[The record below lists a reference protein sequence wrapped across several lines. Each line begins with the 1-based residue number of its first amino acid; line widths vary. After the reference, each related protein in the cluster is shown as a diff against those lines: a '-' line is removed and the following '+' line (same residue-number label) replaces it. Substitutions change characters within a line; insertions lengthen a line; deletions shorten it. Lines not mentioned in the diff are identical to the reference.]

1 MSTDNCFVV
10 NEWDTLKK
18 VVVGSATSWG
28 PIPLAE
34 EAVDPKSREHI
45 LAGTYPTESDV
56 QDELDAF
63 VEILEAHGV
72 QVLRPTPIPNL
83 NQIFTRDVGVTLC
96 DKFIR
101 SSMIPER
108 APEWDGISSLCTHIT
123 PENTL
128 TPPSGVRLEGGD
140 IMPMSD
146 EIWMGYSEDEDFNI
160 YKTSRT
166 NRAAIDWLQAQFP
179 QAKIRAFE
187 LSKSDKDPYANA
199 LHLDCCICPLS
210 DGHAIFHPEGMK
222 NPEDIRWIRK
232 KYQGK
237 LLEVS
242 AEDMYNMHCNIFSI
256 SPTTIVSEK
265 GFTAVNAQL
274 RDWGYTVIETP
285 FNETGKLEGLLRCST
300 LPLLREK

>member
-28 PIPLAE
+28 AIPLAE

-56 QDELDAF
+56 QNELDAF

-72 QVLRPTPIPNL
+72 QVFRPKPIPNL
-83 NQIFTRDVGVTLC
+83 NQIFTRDVGVALC

-108 APEWDGISSLCTHIT
+108 APEWDGISNLCTHIT

-128 TPPSGVRLEGGD
+128 TPPADVRLEGGD

-146 EIWMGYSEDEDFNI
+146 EIWMGYSEEEDFNI

-166 NRAAIDWLQAQFP
+166 NRAATLWLQEQFP

-187 LSKSDKDPYANA
+187 LSKSDNDPYTNA

-210 DGHAIFHPEGMK
+210 NGHAIFHPEGMK
-222 NPEDIRWIRK
+222 NPEDISWIRN
-232 KYQGK
+232 KYKGK
-237 LLEVS
+237 LMEVS
-242 AEDMYNMHCNIFSI
+242 AENMYNMHCNLFSI
-256 SPTTIVSEK
+256 SPTTIISGK

>member
-1 MSTDNCFVV
+1 MNGTR
-10 NEWDTLKK
+10 LKK
-18 VVVGSATSWG
+18 SLWALQHPGVLSHWLKKLLILNQES
-28 PIPLAE
+28 ISLLA
-34 EAVDPKSREHI
+34 
-45 LAGTYPTESDV
+45 PTLLNLMFK
-56 QDELDAF
+56 DELDAF

-108 APEWDGISSLCTHIT
+108 APEWDGISSLCSHIT

-128 TPPSGVRLEGGD
+128 TPPAGVRLEGGD

-166 NRAAIDWLQAQFP
+166 NRAAIHWLQEQFP

-187 LSKSDKDPYANA
+187 LSKSDKNPYANA

-210 DGHAIFHPEGMK
+210 NGHAIFHPEGMK
-222 NPEDIRWIRK
+222 NPEDITLDPEEIPRETS
-232 KYQGK
+232 G
-237 LLEVS
+237 
-242 AEDMYNMHCNIFSI
+242 
-256 SPTTIVSEK
+256 SEC
-265 GFTAVNAQL
+265 G
-274 RDWGYTVIETP
+274 
-285 FNETGKLEGLLRCST
+285 
-300 LPLLREK
+300 

>member
-1 MSTDNCFVV
+1 MSSDNYFVV

-56 QDELDAF
+56 QNELDAF
-63 VEILEAHGV
+63 VKILEAHGV
-72 QVLRPTPIPNL
+72 QVLRPKPIPNL

-123 PENTL
+123 PENIL

-146 EIWMGYSEDEDFNI
+146 EIWMGYSEDEDFNL

-166 NRAAIDWLQAQFP
+166 NSAAIHWLQAQFP

-187 LSKSDKDPYANA
+187 LSKSDKDPYTNA

-210 DGHAIFHPEGMK
+210 NGHAIFHPEGMK
-222 NPEDIRWIRK
+222 NPEDISWIRN

-242 AEDMYNMHCNIFSI
+242 ADDMYNMHCNIFSI
-256 SPTTIVSEK
+256 SPTTIISES

>member
-56 QDELDAF
+56 QNELDAF
-63 VEILEAHGV
+63 VGILEAHGV

-83 NQIFTRDVGVTLC
+83 NQVFTRDVGVTLC

-108 APEWDGISSLCTHIT
+108 APEWDGISSLCSHIT

-128 TPPSGVRLEGGD
+128 TPPAGVRLEGGD

-166 NRAAIDWLQAQFP
+166 NRAAIHWLQEQFP

-187 LSKSDKDPYANA
+187 LSKSDKNPYANA
-199 LHLDCCICPLS
+199 LHLDCCICTLS
-210 DGHAIFHPEGMK
+210 NGHAIFHPEGMK
-222 NPEDIRWIRK
+222 NPEDIRWIRE

>member
-1 MSTDNCFVV
+1 MKTDNCYVV

-18 VVVGSATSWG
+18 VIVGSATSWG
-28 PIPLAE
+28 PAQSAE

-45 LAGTYPTESDV
+45 LSGTYPTESDV
-56 QDELDAF
+56 QNELDAF
-63 VEILEAHGV
+63 VKILEAHGV
-72 QVLRPTPIPNL
+72 QVLRPKPIPNL

-108 APEWDGISSLCTHIT
+108 TPEWDGISSLCSHFTQ
-123 PENTL
+123 ENTL
-128 TPPSGVRLEGGD
+128 TPPTGVRLEGGD
-140 IMPMSD
+140 IMPMSN
-146 EIWMGYSEDEDFNI
+146 EIWMGYSEEEDFNL

-166 NRAAIDWLQAQFP
+166 NKAAIDWLQEQFP

-187 LSKSDKDPYANA
+187 LSKSDTDPYANA
-199 LHLDCCICPLS
+199 LHLDCCICTLS
-210 DGHAIFHPEGMK
+210 KGHAIFHPQGMK
-222 NPEDIRWIRK
+222 NPEDRNWIQK

-237 LLEVS
+237 LMEVN
-242 AEDMYNMHCNIFSI
+242 ADDMYNMHCNIFSI
-256 SPTTIVSEK
+256 SPTTIISEA

-285 FNETGKLEGLLRCST
+285 FQETGKLEGLFRCST

>member
-1 MSTDNCFVV
+1 MSKDLCFVV

-18 VVVGSATSWG
+18 VVVGNATSWG
-28 PIPLAE
+28 PLPLAE
-34 EAVDPKSREHI
+34 EAIDPKSREHI
-45 LAGTYPTESDV
+45 VAGTYPSESDI
-56 QDELDAF
+56 QNELDAF
-63 VEILEAHGV
+63 VEILETHGV
-72 QVLRPTPIPNL
+72 QVLRPKHIPNL
-83 NQIFTRDVGVTLC
+83 NQIFTRDVGVILC

-108 APEWDGISSLCTHIT
+108 APEWDGISSLCSHIST
-123 PENTL
+123 ANTF

-140 IMPMSD
+140 IMPMGD
-146 EIWMGYSEDEDFNI
+146 EIWVGYSEDEDFNL

-166 NRAAIDWLQAQFP
+166 NRAAINWIQELFP
-179 QAKIRAFE
+179 QAKIRPFE
-187 LSKSDKDPYANA
+187 LLKSDIDPYINA

-210 DGHAIFHPEGMK
+210 GGHAIFHPNGMK
-222 NPEDIRWIRK
+222 NPEDISWIRK
-232 KYQGK
+232 KYKGK

-242 AEDMYNMHCNIFSI
+242 AEDMYNMHCNLFSI
-256 SPTTIVSEK
+256 SPTTIISGK
-265 GFTAVNAQL
+265 GFTTVNAQL

>member
-1 MSTDNCFVV
+1 MSNDLCFVV

-18 VVVGSATSWG
+18 VVVGTATSWG

-34 EAVDPKSREHI
+34 EAIDPKSREHI
-45 LAGTYPTESDV
+45 IAGTYPSESDV
-56 QDELDAF
+56 QYELDAF
-63 VEILEAHGV
+63 VEILETHGV
-72 QVLRPTPIPNL
+72 QVLRPKHIPNL
-83 NQIFTRDVGVTLC
+83 NQVFTRDVGVILC

-108 APEWDGISSLCTHIT
+108 APEWDGISSLCSHIS
-123 PENTL
+123 PANTF

-140 IMPMSD
+140 IMPMGD
-146 EIWMGYSEDEDFNI
+146 EIWVGYSEDEDFNL

-166 NRAAIDWLQAQFP
+166 NRAAINWIQDLFP
-179 QAKIRAFE
+179 QAKIRPFE
-187 LSKSDKDPYANA
+187 LLKSDTDPYINA

-210 DGHAIFHPEGMK
+210 KGHAIFHPNGMK
-222 NPEDIRWIRK
+222 NPEDISWIRK
-232 KYQGK
+232 KYKGK

-242 AEDMYNMHCNIFSI
+242 AEDMYNMHCNLFSI
-256 SPTTIVSEK
+256 SPTKIISGE
-265 GFTAVNAQL
+265 GFTVVNDQL

-285 FNETGKLEGLLRCST
+285 FNKTGKLEGLLRCTT

>member
-1 MSTDNCFVV
+1 MSTGNCFVV

-18 VVVGSATSWG
+18 VVVGSATSMG

-45 LAGTYPTESDV
+45 LAGTYPTESDI
-56 QDELDAF
+56 QSELDAF
-63 VEILEAHGV
+63 VEILEAYGV
-72 QVLRPTPIPNL
+72 QVLRPKPIPNL

-128 TPPSGVRLEGGD
+128 TPPSGARLEGGD
-140 IMPMSD
+140 IMPMGD
-146 EIWMGYSEDEDFNI
+146 EIWMGYSEEEDFNI

-166 NRAAIDWLQAQFP
+166 NRAAIHWLQEQFP
-179 QAKIRAFE
+179 QAKIRTFK
-187 LSKSDKDPYANA
+187 LSKSDTDPYINA

-210 DGHAIFHPEGMK
+210 NGHAIFHPEGMK
-222 NPEDIRWIRK
+222 NSEDISWIRK

-237 LLEVS
+237 LLEVN
-242 AEDMYNMHCNIFSI
+242 ADDMYNMHCNIFSI
-256 SPTTIVSEK
+256 SPTTIISGK
-265 GFTAVNAQL
+265 GFNVVNAQL

>member
-1 MSTDNCFVV
+1 MSTDNCFVT

-28 PIPLAE
+28 PTPSAE

-56 QDELDAF
+56 QRELDAF
-63 VEILEAHGV
+63 VKILEVHGV
-72 QVLRPTPIPNL
+72 QVLRPKPISNL

-96 DKFIR
+96 EKFIR

-108 APEWDGISSLCTHIT
+108 APEWNGISSLCSHIT

-128 TPPSGVRLEGGD
+128 TPPTGVRLEGGD

-166 NRAAIDWLQAQFP
+166 NKAAIDWLQAQFP

-187 LSKSDKDPYANA
+187 LSKSDTNPYTNA

-210 DGHAIFHPEGMK
+210 NDHAIFHPEGMK
-222 NPEDIRWIRK
+222 NPEDISWIRE

-242 AEDMYNMHCNIFSI
+242 ADDMYNMHCNIFSI
-256 SPTTIVSEK
+256 SPTTIISET

-285 FNETGKLEGLLRCST
+285 FKETGKLEGLLRCST